1 MKMKMIIK
9 RFILKAFEANA
20 LSKVAWLLIREANK
34 PNQVISRCGTRS
46 WLDRCITFYF
56 YSSVDEKFK
65 GFH

>member
-34 PNQVISRCGTRS
+34 LNQTKLFQDVEQEVG
-46 WLDRCITFYF
+46 WLDALPSTSTVLQFC
-56 YSSVDEKFK
+56 
-65 GFH
+65 